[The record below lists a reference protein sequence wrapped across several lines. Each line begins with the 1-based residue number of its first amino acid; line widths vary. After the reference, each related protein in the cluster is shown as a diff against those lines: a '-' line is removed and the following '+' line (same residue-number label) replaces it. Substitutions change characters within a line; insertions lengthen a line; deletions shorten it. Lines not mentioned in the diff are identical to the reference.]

1 MNRLRVA
8 AVSVLLVTAIGA
20 ISTTA
25 HAAPAPAAAVSV
37 QESQQ
42 RSAPGIQQMR
52 DGGMYITNAEATAV
66 GAMYVLLDLGRHY
79 LVEQVWLPGVNYVR
93 YQVWYW

>member
-1 MNRLRVA
+1 MNRVRVA
-8 AVSVLLVTAIGA
+8 ALSVLLATAVGA

-37 QESQQ
+37 QESEQK
-42 RSAPGIQQMR
+42 SAVGIQQRR
-52 DGGMYITNAEATAV
+52 DGGMYMTNAEATAV

-79 LVEQVWLPGVNYVR
+79 LVEQVWLPGVDYVR